1 HSHRLSRL
9 SSFQL
14 MVVFLFFLSLLT
26 VISCDNTHQSPCD
39 SSFKLTPC
47 SKSKCS
53 LVYHSNH
60 SFTCPNND
68 LFIYT
73 PFVDTAELV
82 YSDKSYKIELFSIK
96 CNETTNKWE
105 AEDRFVTSDPT
116 KWISSKRNIF
126 TEGYLDCA
134 GDLEYSKLSCWDT
147 RLDYHENLDDRGAVV
162 PNYNK
167 NSKTYSCNNK
177 EHTLFYSPKITLHPR
192 EGFYLTESPVCN
204 KDKIL
209 TAKFTTSEKPLN
221 ISYLGSISCK
231 KFTCSDSNDAPYTWP
246 FIIGMDFECNSHED
260 CRSPNWY
267 NEKAPCGDEGHQLAI
282 YRLTPKEKWIWL
294 KDQYFQCGEN
304 GKISYVDSNKISRG
318 LQTQFDKIVCK
329 IPPSCVPLMSD
340 PQSTY
345 GCFNRSSCSP
355 IAPSLIPF
363 SHLSSFDGRC
373 YQREHT
379 LKIVTEPTSL
389 GMTPEIDFVSCQFG
403 KWVVT
408 LAENSKVNQAFNV
421 EDLIVDKRTNFV
433 CEGRVDYSKC
443 NDPISNCEGDKKSSV
458 GKMCK
463 QAKKNDNDDS
473 LFCDEG
479 FDLVLRAKYDNE
491 EENIQKVDST
501 VICDRRS
508 GKWISTK
515 YPFMEEKSGR
525 NEKGIR
531 WKSSFVCAKK
541 SCTAKFKSFCATD
554 DKHKPSKQSCQNV
567 SHPDYWLEAT
577 CEYPFQLYYSE
588 NNHRAPIRIEKLH
601 CEDSSVSQGKLSW
614 KFYEIDGTEPI
625 EAAAMDTFFCQE
637 EKPKKSRVRVNQ
649 MDDTS
654 PQCNPS
660 RLDTI
665 CEFEQEFCTPVE
677 KNEVK
682 RGEESVFIW
691 YCVEN
696 RNLFYYETGKEEK
709 VELKNL
715 SCSSNEIFWKA
726 YRKVPNDPRR
736 PEPFTPPPHS
746 NIVCLS
752 NGNNTKKE
760 GGNRKEE
767 SKRRNKKGKGDRIK
781 KVWRWH
787 LSVFESIALFTS
799 LLIFVLSATLFVWAR
814 RKYYKG
820 K

>member
-1 HSHRLSRL
+1 MLHILGR
-9 SSFQL
+9 SSL
-14 MVVFLFFLSLLT
+14 
-26 VISCDNTHQSPCD
+26 
-39 SSFKLTPC
+39 
-47 SKSKCS
+47 
-53 LVYHSNH
+53 
-60 SFTCPNND
+60 
-68 LFIYT
+68 
-73 PFVDTAELV
+73 E
-82 YSDKSYKIELFSIK
+82 
-96 CNETTNKWE
+96 
-105 AEDRFVTSDPT
+105 
-116 KWISSKRNIF
+116 WISSVIHMKIV
-126 TEGYLDCA
+126 
-134 GDLEYSKLSCWDT
+134 
-147 RLDYHENLDDRGAVV
+147 VV
-162 PNYNK
+162 PIG
-167 NSKTYSCNNK
+167 
-177 EHTLFYSPKITLHPR
+177 ITRKLH
-192 EGFYLTESPVCN
+192 
-204 KDKIL
+204 
-209 TAKFTTSEKPLN
+209 A
-221 ISYLGSISCK
+221 
-231 KFTCSDSNDAPYTWP
+231 
-246 FIIGMDFECNSHED
+246 
-260 CRSPNWY
+260 
-267 NEKAPCGDEGHQLAI
+267 
-282 YRLTPKEKWIWL
+282 
-294 KDQYFQCGEN
+294 
-304 GKISYVDSNKISRG
+304 
-318 LQTQFDKIVCK
+318 
-329 IPPSCVPLMSD
+329 
-340 PQSTY
+340 
-345 GCFNRSSCSP
+345 

-408 LAENSKVNQAFNV
+408 LAENSK
-421 EDLIVDKRTNFV
+421 
-433 CEGRVDYSKC
+433 
-443 NDPISNCEGDKKSSV
+443 
-458 GKMCK
+458 
-463 QAKKNDNDDS
+463 AKKNDNDDS

-491 EENIQKVDST
+491 EENRKV
-501 VICDRRS
+501 
-508 GKWISTK
+508 
-515 YPFMEEKSGR
+515 EEMRKEFDG
-525 NEKGIR
+525 
-531 WKSSFVCAKK
+531 
-541 SCTAKFKSFCATD
+541 
-554 DKHKPSKQSCQNV
+554 
-567 SHPDYWLEAT
+567 
-577 CEYPFQLYYSE
+577 
-588 NNHRAPIRIEKLH
+588 NHR
-601 CEDSSVSQGKLSW
+601 SKLSW

-781 KVWRWH
+781 KNRTP
-787 LSVFESIALFTS
+787 SI
-799 LLIFVLSATLFVWAR
+799 IE
-814 RKYYKG
+814 
-820 K
+820 